1 VESASHADGYRVA
14 YKVRP
19 SAKTACAFQFVILD
33 EAHVARKQNG
43 SIVTTLSSFQYQS
56 LVRMTG
62 TALYNDLQDI
72 IGPLSLMWHSLG
84 IEWNFEQSDLGDLAG
99 LYHPEYDPFAKT
111 NEVSFA
117 GVRLVTKGL
126 FYEYP
131 QSNIAL
137 ARDA

>member
-1 VESASHADGYRVA
+1 
-14 YKVRP
+14 
-19 SAKTACAFQFVILD
+19 
-33 EAHVARKQNG
+33 
-43 SIVTTLSSFQYQS
+43 
-56 LVRMTG
+56 MTG

-84 IEWNFEQSDLGDLAG
+84 IEWNFEQSDLGHLAG

-126 FYEYP
+126 FYEYS

-137 ARDA
+137 LEMHKCFVNSYNSVRTWMLHPGLQLTRVVSGISLRSYP